1 MRIRG
6 FTFTYAASQQ
16 ITIARMKELVFA
28 KFARGEHD
36 GREHIAFPQIAR
48 DKHAR
53 VYTKHTRKNYKPV
66 FCKRIVNRQDPKLT
80 TRPYGYVD
88 I

>member
-1 MRIRG
+1 M
-6 FTFTYAASQQ
+6 
-16 ITIARMKELVFA
+16 FA
-28 KFARGEHD
+28 KFTRGQHD
-36 GREHIAFPQIAR
+36 GREQIAFPQIAR